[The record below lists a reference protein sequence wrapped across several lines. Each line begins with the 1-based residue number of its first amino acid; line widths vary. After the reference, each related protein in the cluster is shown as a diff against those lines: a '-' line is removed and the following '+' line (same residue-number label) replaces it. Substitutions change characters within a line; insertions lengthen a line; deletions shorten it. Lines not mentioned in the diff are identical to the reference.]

1 MSKRDD
7 IDRILLGWEYKPGT
21 VEARLVKAADGREVL
36 QMRVE
41 MGILQMETIK
51 RPDGEHPSGMDT
63 FLEYL
68 VNSALYEGR
77 GFEFSDD
84 DCMEVDR
91 EFLQFHHRRIC
102 WLALRKFRLA
112 VYDADHTLMLMDFCA
127 AHSTDNEWV
136 ASHEQYRPF
145 VIFQRA
151 QAAALAELEEFGP
164 ESAVEE
170 VNKGFAQLRVL
181 FEDMQIEGLF
191 EEDDMVSQLLDLKD
205 WIRREYHI
213 GNTLGEQLAEAV
225 ACEQYERAASLRD
238 EIAKQRTHP
247 TSST

>member
-7 IDRILLGWEYKPGT
+7 IDRILLGWSHRPGS
-21 VEARLVKAADGREVL
+21 VSARLVKAADGREVL

-41 MGILQMETIK
+41 MGLLQMETSK

-77 GFEFSDD
+77 KFDLTEE

-127 AHSTDNEWV
+127 AHSSDDEWIV
-136 ASHEQYRPF
+136 SHEQYRPF
-145 VIFQRA
+145 VLFQRS

-170 VNKGFAQLRVL
+170 INKGLTQLQTL
-181 FEDMQIEGLF
+181 FEDMQIDGPF
-191 EEDDMVSQLLDLKD
+191 EEDDMVAQLMELKN
-205 WIRREYHI
+205 WIRREYNL
-213 GNTLGEQLAEAV
+213 GSTLSEQLAEAV
-225 ACEQYERAASLRD
+225 AREQYERAASLRD
-238 EIAKQRTHP
+238 EIAKQRMKTV
-247 TSST
+247 

>member
-1 MSKRDD
+1 MSKRGD
-7 IDRILLGWEYKPGT
+7 IDRILLGWKYNPGT
-21 VEARLVKAADGREVL
+21 VAARLIKAADGREVL

-41 MGILQMETIK
+41 MGLLQLETSK

-77 GFEFSDD
+77 GFELGDD

-102 WLALRKFRLA
+102 WLSLRKFRLA

-127 AHSTDNEWV
+127 AHSSDNQWV

-145 VIFQRA
+145 VLFQRA
-151 QAAALAELEEFGP
+151 QAAALAELDEFGP

-170 VNKGFAQLRVL
+170 VDKGLAQLRKL
-181 FEDMQIEGLF
+181 FDELQMEGAFED
-191 EEDDMVSQLLDLKD
+191 DDMASQLLELKD
-205 WIRREYHI
+205 WIRREYNI
-213 GNTLGEQLAEAV
+213 GSTLDEQLAQAV
-225 ACEQYERAASLRD
+225 ASEEYERAATLRD
-238 EIAKQRTHP
+238 KIARQRVR
-247 TSST
+247 SV